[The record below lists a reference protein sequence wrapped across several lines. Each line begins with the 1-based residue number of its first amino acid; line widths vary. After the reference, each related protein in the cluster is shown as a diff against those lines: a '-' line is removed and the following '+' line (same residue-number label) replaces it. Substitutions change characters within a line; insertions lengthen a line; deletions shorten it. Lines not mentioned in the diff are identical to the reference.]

1 MKAQFFA
8 SVLFVCAVFSA
19 TQTTAQ
25 TPKLYEENAI
35 YVRFKASASPKT
47 AENSRFIAT
56 EKVAPL
62 QKLQKSYGLHQS
74 MFCMRTLGA
83 SVLERTFE
91 LKFDSTAKADELIRL
106 LEQDSRIELVERIP
120 VAYIQGQVME
130 KNEPQ
135 AQDGD
140 DPYYTGNY
148 IWHLNL
154 IHAEAAWAQQTGNA
168 DIKVAV
174 VDNAIWG
181 NHPDLAIDSAN
192 QYNIASGQ
200 TGNSA
205 PPANVPQDPNCSN
218 INSCPSYNW
227 SHGTHCAGAIGAIRG
242 NGVGIASIGSGITLM
257 GVSCP
262 GSDASGL
269 AMGNGFTGVSWAAE
283 HGARVI
289 SLSWGKYTIT
299 ETDRAIIQACIDH
312 GIIIV
317 AAAGNDR
324 YRNNP
329 MYPAYLPGVISVASV
344 NSNRQISS
352 FSNYGEWVTVASPG
366 GFLMSGN
373 TESKTCIFSTTYC
386 TSQNYRLNGHP
397 SLAGQYYDGMYGT
410 SMATPIVSG
419 LCGLLLS
426 AEPTLSPYLMRE
438 ILTVS
443 AQPIDQS
450 NDKGICA
457 NSGIIDAAAAIRLI
471 QHSARIARPHTL
483 EAERID
489 RRIELKWQKPE
500 TENEV
505 IAYQVFLDNIFAG
518 ETDASQT
525 SFTQSITEDY
535 KLYRFGVRAL
545 YANGDTSLRTGL
557 DIQVPALYDI
567 NVTVKPEGCGTIEG
581 TGAHP
586 ANETVRLVARAAK
599 GCTFTRWI
607 EDIDGKPSVLGNDSV
622 LDYKL
627 AYNEPQIRAMFTGT
641 PDPTANDIFETASP
655 LRIYPNPTANVIN
668 IDGGESVFHA
678 VAIYSVTGQRLLTQ
692 SFSQGVNTKEINIEN
707 LNAGTY
713 VVKVL
718 TAKGWRSEKIT
729 KF

>member
-1 MKAQFFA
+1 MKAKFFA
-8 SVLFVCAVFSA
+8 SVWFVCAAVSA
-19 TQTTAQ
+19 TQTMAQ
-25 TPKLYEENAI
+25 PRQLYEENAI
-35 YVRFKASASPKT
+35 YVRFKESTSPKT

-56 EKVAPL
+56 EKVSPL
-62 QKLQKSYGLHQS
+62 QKMQKSYGLHQT

-83 SVLERTFE
+83 PVLERTFE

-120 VAYIQGQVME
+120 VAYIQGQIME
-130 KNEPQ
+130 TTETQ
-135 AQDGD
+135 AQEGN
-140 DPYYTGNY
+140 DPYYTENY

-154 IHAEAAWAQQTGNA
+154 IHAEAAWEQQTGNA

-205 PPANVPQDPNCSN
+205 PPANIPQDPNCSN
-218 INSCPSYNW
+218 TNSCPSYNW

-283 HGARVI
+283 HGAKVI
-289 SLSWGKYTIT
+289 SLSWGKYSIT
-299 ETDRAIIQACIDH
+299 ETDRAIVQACIDH

-386 TSQNYRLNGHP
+386 TSQSYRLNGYP

-426 AEPTLSPYLMRE
+426 AEPTLNPYLMRE
-438 ILTVS
+438 ILTAS

-457 NSGIIDAAAAIRLI
+457 NSGIIDAAAALRLI
-471 QHSARIARPHTL
+471 KHSARIARPHTL
-483 EAERID
+483 EAQRID

-505 IAYQVFLDNIFAG
+505 LAYQVFLDNIFAG

-545 YANGDTSLRTGL
+545 YANGDTSLRAGL
-557 DIQVPALYDI
+557 DIQVPTLYDI

-607 EDIDGKPSVLGNDSV
+607 EDNDGKTTVLGNDSV
-622 LDYKL
+622 LDYNL
-627 AYNEPQIRAMFTGT
+627 AYNEPQIRAMFAGT
-641 PDPTANDIFETASP
+641 PDPTANNMFESASA
-655 LRIYPNPTANVIN
+655 LRVYPNPASGRITV
-668 IDGGESVFHA
+668 DGCGSDFYA
-678 VAIYSVTGQRLLTQ
+678 VELYAPNGQRIFAQ
-692 SFSQGVNTKEINIEN
+692 HFAQGVQKQEIGLEN
-707 LNAGTY
+707 LLPGTY
-713 VVKVL
+713 IAKILTSNGWQIVKI
-718 TAKGWRSEKIT
+718 SKI
-729 KF
+729 